1 MHVWRPTVPDISAA
15 LLDAFAGR
23 YVLQREL
30 CTGPLAVD
38 HLAEEASGRRTA
50 VVSVLR
56 PEVAGAIDADRVVG
70 AQEPARR
77 LRYPNIEDIAEAG
90 RTGPFLYWA
99 RRHSGESVRERIQ
112 GGPMHVTDTVRVAWD
127 VVDALSFAHDE
138 GVLHLGLRPE
148 CIGFSTRHVMLAELG
163 IAAAAR
169 DAGLAS
175 AGVPFAASAY
185 LAPEVA
191 AGEPGDVRSDVYAV
205 GAVAYELLLGRPP
218 GEDAISPVAIA
229 DERPA
234 VPPTFAQLVSRCLQ
248 LDPAARWQS
257 AHDLLPQLAALA
269 SLGRVSVGA
278 RRPHT

>member
-1 MHVWRPTVPDISAA
+1 MPDLPAP

-23 YVLQREL
+23 YVLKREL

-38 HLAEEASGRRTA
+38 YLADEASGRRAA

-56 PEVAGAIDADRVVG
+56 PEVAGALESERFFA
-70 AQEPARR
+70 ALEPLYR
-77 LRYPNIEDIAEAG
+77 LHYPNIEGVAEAG
-90 RTGPFLYWA
+90 EVSPFLFWA
-99 RRHSGESVRERIQ
+99 RRHSGDSVRERHRA
-112 GGPMHVTDTVRVAWD
+112 GTLRVTDTVRIAWD
-127 VVDALSFAHDE
+127 VVDALSVAHDE

-148 CIGFSTRHVMLAELG
+148 CIGFSTRHVMLAEVG

-169 DAGLAS
+169 DAGLGR
-175 AGVPFAASAY
+175 AGIAFAAAEY

-191 AGEPGDVRSDVYAV
+191 LGGAGDVRSDIYAV

-218 GEDAISPVAIA
+218 AGGADVSAVAIA

-234 VPPTFAQLVSRCLQ
+234 VPPAFAQLVARCLQ
-248 LDPAARWQS
+248 PDPADRWQS

-278 RRPHT
+278 RRPIS